1 MPLSRRDMLKVSGLT
16 LAATAVGG
24 CQPEI
29 EESSQDAAALQLMDE
44 PKGNRVVVIG
54 GGFGGLTFAK
64 RLRVLNKDAE
74 VVLIEKRDIFISC
87 PYSNLYLG
95 GVDGVKFTDL
105 THDYYDAAATHGYTF
120 IQAEVT
126 AIDRKIKTIVTTKG
140 EIGYDLLVMSPGIA
154 YDYQKQFPS
163 WDTAKIRRASHE
175 TPGALIPGSE
185 HLALK
190 RMLENLEGGNVIVTV
205 PEGKYRCP
213 PAPYERAAMI
223 ANYIKKEDIDAKVII
238 IDSLPRPKTKAAAFM
253 EAYGELYKGI
263 VEFRGECYLEDVDFD
278 AKQIKYRKYRNVDD
292 EEGFIETLD
301 YAVLNLIPLNR
312 ANPLIEMAGIETT
325 GWGSAVLR
333 EPGFKSVTDRDI
345 YVIGDCVS
353 YPYPESGQMAS
364 SMALICAEHVSDRLS
379 GKTVDEAKKMPA
391 NVCYSMVGENPEE
404 AIMVTH
410 KVTYDPK
417 TGLSVKGNVPKD
429 EKSGKYR
436 TRAIAKGTHE
446 WFKGIMRDMF
456 A

>member
-1 MPLSRRDMLKVSGLT
+1 MALSRRDMLKVSGLT
-16 LAATAVGG
+16 LAATAVSG
-24 CQPEI
+24 CQPGTPEQT
-29 EESSQDAAALQLMDE
+29 SAASASQLMDE
-44 PKGNRVVVIG
+44 PRGNRVVVIG

-74 VVLIEKRDIFISC
+74 VVLLEKRDIFMSC

-95 GVDGVKFTDL
+95 GIDGVKFTDL
-105 THDYYDAAATHGYTF
+105 THDYYDAAANHGYTF

-126 AIDRKIKTIVTTKG
+126 AIDRKTKTITTTKG
-140 EIGYDLLVMSPGIA
+140 QIGYDLLVMSPGIA
-154 YDYQKQFPS
+154 YNYEKQFPK
-163 WDTAKIRRASHE
+163 WDAAKIRRASHE
-175 TPGALIPGSE
+175 APGALIPGSE

-190 RMLENLEGGNVIVTV
+190 RMLEDLEGGNVIVTV

-223 ANYIKKEDIDAKVII
+223 ANYIKKEEIDAKVII
-238 IDSLPRPKTKAAAFM
+238 LDSLPKPKTKAAAFM
-253 EAYGELYKGI
+253 EVYNELYKGI
-263 VEFRGECYLEDVDFD
+263 VEFRGESYLEDVDLD
-278 AKQIKYRKYRNVDD
+278 NKKVIYRKFKNADD
-292 EEGFIETLD
+292 LDGYLEEEE
-301 YAVLNLIPLNR
+301 YAILNLIPLNR
-312 ANPLIEMAGIETT
+312 AHPLIEMSGVETT
-325 GWGSAVLR
+325 GWGSALLR
-333 EPGFKSVTDRDI
+333 EPGFTTKTDKDI

-364 SMALICAEHVSDRLS
+364 SMALICADHVSDRLS

-391 NVCYSMVGENPEE
+391 NVCYSMVGEDPQE

-417 TGLSVKGNVPKD
+417 TGLNVKGHVPKD

-446 WFKGIMRDMF
+446 WFKGIMREMF
-456 A
+456 S